1 MTHKVKKLVALALGS
16 TDINEAMSALNMARR
31 LQPDGLLAV
40 PVEFA
45 TGYDKAGQQR
55 KAPRQKAKKA
65 YAAQQKKAQRKKAE
79 QKKALQQQKA
89 KRAARQFAKWR
100 RAVVRKA
107 EAEKHKFVL
116 ILAAVALL
124 FLFGLAYVSVFRAI
138 IARS

>member
-65 YAAQQKKAQRKKAE
+65 YAAQQKKA
-79 QKKALQQQKA
+79 LQQQKA
-89 KRAARQFAKWR
+89 KRAARQSAKWR

-124 FLFGLAYVSVFRAI
+124 FLFGLAYVSVVLKGIYPGFPRW
-138 IARS
+138 IANLKT